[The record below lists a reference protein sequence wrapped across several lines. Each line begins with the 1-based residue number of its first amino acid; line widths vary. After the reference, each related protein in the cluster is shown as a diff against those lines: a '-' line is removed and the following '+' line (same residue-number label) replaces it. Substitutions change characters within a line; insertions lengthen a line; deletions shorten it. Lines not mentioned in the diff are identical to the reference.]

1 MATAASIR
9 NLSYEY
15 NADNKVISAELG
27 FAWALRADGTSY
39 PAIVTHKTHYDLAGR
54 AVEQIDVAENT
65 LTFSPSTLR
74 TRSTIYDGIGQVIE
88 QKDAEQLVHG
98 QHGLRYAYDAG
109 GSKIATVNA
118 VGNVF
123 VDAFDANGNQLTHKV
138 LRLSPGG
145 ENDTYVSGSGNVP
158 VAVLLTSHG
167 YDQANRRIETR
178 DYVSSLAV
186 QCQLCSNTTS
196 AASCGE
202 PFSSRRRMGACL
214 IATTGAGRLPA
225 FTTSWATK
233 SGKLTIRATARPQA
247 TTPPRTG
254 RSTELHD
261 QPPDQ
266 CDEYRTRAAV

>member
-1 MATAASIR
+1 MAMAASIR
-9 NLSYEY
+9 DLVYEY

-39 PAIVTHKTHYDLAGR
+39 PAIVTHQTHYDLAGR

-65 LTFSPSTLR
+65 LTFSVPAR
-74 TRSTIYDGIGQVIE
+74 CARAARSTTASGRWWK

-98 QHGLRYAYDAG
+98 QQGLRYAYDADG
-109 GSKIATVNA
+109 NKVATVNA

-178 DYVSSLAV
+178 DYVSSAIFNANYV
-186 QCQLCSNTTS
+186 EYDERGFVRGTFQLQEKDGSLPYSEDRGPRNI
-196 AASCGE
+196 
-202 PFSSRRRMGACL
+202 L
-214 IATTGAGRLPA
+214 RLRHP
-225 FTTSWATK
+225 
-233 SGKLTIRATARPQA
+233 GQQGP
-247 TTPPRTG
+247 G
-254 RSTELHD
+254 N
-261 QPPDQ
+261 
-266 CDEYRTRAAV
+266 